1 MTDKSTEALITAG
14 VAVIVAISSGAIA
27 LRNQNKTDQN
37 SLDIQEL
44 KGAVDRDLERLKAK
58 LSHGQII
65 SSTQWNAEFSSYQAI
80 WKWMVAI
87 RTETN
92 KIVFREDELLKLGL
106 PPEFLA
112 SPQRVEIRKEMI
124 SKFVNAASS
133 LLLAIHENAP
143 FYPAPIREEANKA
156 HEAVRELIDI
166 HLAALGSYSADGT
179 NRITNEQFVA
189 DTKRLLRIIFE
200 GVDLVENLIRERL
213 ASVEVTNTVK
223 V

>member
-87 RTETN
+87 RTET
-92 KIVFREDELLKLGL
+92 IKLGL